1 MVVCGKVGKLI
12 RFLSQRERG
21 RVPFTVRVGTRCM
34 YLEPIQMYIAQGKPN
49 KSHTTILEK
58 DLTKRIAT
66 VASFKRKVSMDID
79 VHE

>member
-1 MVVCGKVGKLI
+1 
-12 RFLSQRERG
+12 
-21 RVPFTVRVGTRCM
+21 M

>member
-1 MVVCGKVGKLI
+1 
-12 RFLSQRERG
+12 
-21 RVPFTVRVGTRCM
+21 M
-34 YLEPIQMYIAQGKPN
+34 YLEPIKMYIAQGKPN

-66 VASFKRKVSMDID
+66 VTSSKRKVSIDID